1 MSITRRCSS
10 SRSPQAALRS
20 AFATPIPW
28 PSTSHHTFI
37 SSVHQQRHEQHGTVH
52 VPSSDGGGLRPRLKD
67 LMDDADISY
76 QTSSTTYRLLHL
88 NPRVLRTIREAPNNY
103 TTVAFVELKRRAIEN
118 TERPA
123 GELLLDVDKSL
134 KSVHED
140 KSLLT
145 YTGDAGSYRALSLLT
160 ST

>member
-1 MSITRRCSS
+1 
-10 SRSPQAALRS
+10 
-20 AFATPIPW
+20 
-28 PSTSHHTFI
+28 
-37 SSVHQQRHEQHGTVH
+37 
-52 VPSSDGGGLRPRLKD
+52 
-67 LMDDADISY
+67 MDDADISY

-88 NPRVLRTIREAPNNY
+88 NPRVLRTIREALNNF